1 MDGIESALDP
11 QKLKERLENMGEMEE
26 FIPTPAKIV
35 PFHSEEE
42 ILRQEG
48 DIFFIGVFKNIGNAV
63 LGVNA
68 LPILYQARFR
78 EQEHQKVRNEIEM
91 LISQIERN
99 ETITPTVM
107 TPGVNVEEK
116 LLKEFIPN
124 LLYSRK
130 EPQTFQPVENLF
142 RNFMDGYPYR
152 DDVEAII
159 DLVKSRVNLHRLITN
174 CWNFTKKLPQ
184 RKEDFNG
191 ADILKKRFSNCSE

>member
-1 MDGIESALDP
+1 
-11 QKLKERLENMGEMEE
+11 
-26 FIPTPAKIV
+26 
-35 PFHSEEE
+35 
-42 ILRQEG
+42 
-48 DIFFIGVFKNIGNAV
+48 
-63 LGVNA
+63 
-68 LPILYQARFR
+68 
-78 EQEHQKVRNEIEM
+78 M

-159 DLVKSRVNLHRLITN
+159 DLVKSQGELTSTDYKLLELYA
-174 CWNFTKKLPQ
+174 KKIAAV

-191 ADILKKRFSNCSE
+191 ADILNKEIQQLRGE